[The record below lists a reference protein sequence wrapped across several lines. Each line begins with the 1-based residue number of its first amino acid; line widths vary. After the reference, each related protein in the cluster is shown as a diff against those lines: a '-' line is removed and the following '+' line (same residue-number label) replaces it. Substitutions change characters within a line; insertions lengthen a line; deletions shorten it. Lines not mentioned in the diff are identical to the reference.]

1 MRITWFSLVQKLNS
15 MTTFCLLFMLSETF
29 YFPKAIASQP
39 PHSFQWGH
47 CTSGSEEKDTGS
59 SRKESF
65 AVTQQHTVLA
75 NLWHASS
82 YNWKTTL
89 KCGHDRWKCHVKMSG
104 KKIPIIFLYSIPC
117 MGEKSITLYQE
128 NVFKLKKIYISISFF
143 LYLENRSP
151 ENFSLCL
158 RASIIIIGAQIV
170 LFEQFKILCLLAFG
184 ISQVSI
190 QSKSSVLLNRY
201 CGTAC
206 TFCHYYTF
214 QIILVYFFFCK
225 SVQLPAARHAV
236 WQWPTT
242 VHTAGLLSL
251 TAEVQV
257 CLLLC

>member
-1 MRITWFSLVQKLNS
+1 M
-15 MTTFCLLFMLSETF
+15 
-29 YFPKAIASQP
+29 
-39 PHSFQWGH
+39 
-47 CTSGSEEKDTGS
+47 
-59 SRKESF
+59 
-65 AVTQQHTVLA
+65 
-75 NLWHASS
+75 
-82 YNWKTTL
+82 
-89 KCGHDRWKCHVKMSG
+89 KMSCQNVRKKNSHYFFILHSMYGG
-104 KKIPIIFLYSIPC
+104 KKHHLVSSTT
-117 MGEKSITLYQE
+117 KE

-201 CGTAC
+201 CGTVC

-214 QIILVYFFFCK
+214 QIIPVYFFFCK
-225 SVQLPAARHAV
+225 SVQLPAARHVV

>member
-117 MGEKSITLYQE
+117 MGEKSITLYQARQ
-128 NVFKLKKIYISISFF
+128 KKMFLNEKKYIY
-143 LYLENRSP
+143 LYLFFVFRKQITRKLLTLPQGFHNYYRCT
-151 ENFSLCL
+151 NCALCTV
-158 RASIIIIGAQIV
+158 QNTV
-170 LFEQFKILCLLAFG
+170 FTCFW
-184 ISQVSI
+184 
-190 QSKSSVLLNRY
+190 
-201 CGTAC
+201 
-206 TFCHYYTF
+206 
-214 QIILVYFFFCK
+214 YFT
-225 SVQLPAARHAV
+225 S
-236 WQWPTT
+236 
-242 VHTAGLLSL
+242 
-251 TAEVQV
+251 
-257 CLLLC
+257 